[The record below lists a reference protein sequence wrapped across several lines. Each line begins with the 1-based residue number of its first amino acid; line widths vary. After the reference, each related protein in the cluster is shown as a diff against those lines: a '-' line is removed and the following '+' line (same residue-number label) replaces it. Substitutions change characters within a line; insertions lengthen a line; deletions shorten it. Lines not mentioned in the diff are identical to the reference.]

1 MQAPLTTEVSSLGL
15 CSSCR
20 SANAGTFDFDLEEQE
35 LDEVTVRQRVLE
47 EMNFYS
53 SSRLALK
60 SSSCA
65 LSQASSQTA
74 EALSA

>member
-1 MQAPLTTEVSSLGL
+1 MTFPGFRSSLR
-15 CSSCR
+15 CH
-20 SANAGTFDFDLEEQE
+20 AGTFDFDLEEQE

-47 EMNFYS
+47 EMNYYS

-60 SSSCA
+60 ASSCG